1 MAELV
6 GAARA
11 SLLARHVLAEP
22 CVRPRA
28 RVVPFA
34 GRRSKQPRWGY
45 ATMAIAMVGSGLAHG
60 TRRNK
65 SALGAVAVSA
75 ATREVKAG
83 DEIYVTYEGRLE
95 DGTVFDSRKGKEPL
109 CFTVGTG
116 QVVPG
121 FDKAVRGLKVGE
133 KKTVTIPAEDAYGQR
148 SDAMI
153 MTIPAAQVPAGLEE
167 GMQIMLGGPSQKIPG
182 KVKQILSDGSAMLDM
197 NHPLA
202 GKDLSFDIELVSFRE
217 VVKGMDLIG
226 WNGQTL
232 KVPFAIANSPVSE
245 ALKEPK
251 WPEKWPYT
259 AADFRR
265 QDESDD
271 QGFYNAPRFVTHI
284 DKDAIDSI
292 RNFYALQFAEAPQ
305 GEYSVLDICSSWI
318 SHYPEDLKAKRVAI
332 TGMVEEELAANKQ
345 ATEHAV
351 SDLNKNPKLPY
362 GDGEFD
368 FVTNVVSVD
377 YLVKPQEVFQEMH
390 RVLKPGGVA
399 IMSFS
404 NRCFFTKAIG
414 MWVADM
420 GDGPGHCQI
429 VGNYFHFNPGAGWKD
444 IQSVDISKTP
454 QSNPMWVV
462 TAVKA

>member
-1 MAELV
+1 
-6 GAARA
+6 
-11 SLLARHVLAEP
+11 
-22 CVRPRA
+22 
-28 RVVPFA
+28 
-34 GRRSKQPRWGY
+34 
-45 ATMAIAMVGSGLAHG
+45 
-60 TRRNK
+60 
-65 SALGAVAVSA
+65 
-75 ATREVKAG
+75 
-83 DEIYVTYEGRLE
+83 
-95 DGTVFDSRKGKEPL
+95 
-109 CFTVGTG
+109 
-116 QVVPG
+116 
-121 FDKAVRGLKVGE
+121 
-133 KKTVTIPAEDAYGQR
+133 
-148 SDAMI
+148 MI

-167 GMQIMLGGPSQKIPG
+167 GMQIMLGDPSQKIPG

-202 GKDLSFDIELVSFRE
+202 GKERGGGSSPPRHHEDLSFDIELVSFRE

-351 SDLNKNPKLPY
+351 ADLNKNPKLPY

-368 FVTNVVSVD
+368 FVTNVVSMD
-377 YLVKPQEVFQEMH
+377 YLVKPQEEH
-390 RVLKPGGVA
+390 LA
-399 IMSFS
+399 
-404 NRCFFTKAIG
+404 
-414 MWVADM
+414 
-420 GDGPGHCQI
+420 
-429 VGNYFHFNPGAGWKD
+429 
-444 IQSVDISKTP
+444 
-454 QSNPMWVV
+454 
-462 TAVKA
+462 AVEV